1 MSRLRDRRI
10 LVVGASSGIGRAT
23 ALLLAD
29 RGARVAFAARR
40 VERLEEAVG
49 QAKSDCIAI
58 RCDVRNTQ
66 DCDAVVAGAVEAFGG
81 LDAVVYATG
90 VARPVPLVDCDAEQW
105 WISVETNLVGPSLV
119 TRAAI
124 PHLVLSKGRAVYFS
138 SIAASEVPPRPYM
151 ALYCVTKS
159 ALDTLVMSWQQE
171 HREVGF
177 TSIAI
182 GDTLSEFGTGWSAQD
197 FEYVKRWEAD
207 GYLYGRAMDP
217 ESVGEQVASVLAS
230 PETVSRL
237 RIVPR
242 HPEPE

>member
-1 MSRLRDRRI
+1 MSQLRDRRV

-23 ALLLAD
+23 ALLLAQ

-40 VERLEEAVG
+40 LERLEEAVS
-49 QAKSDCIAI
+49 QAKSDCVAI
-58 RCDVRNTQ
+58 RCDVRNPR
-66 DCDAVVAGAVEAFGG
+66 DCDAVVASTVEAFDG

-90 VARPVPLVDCDAEQW
+90 IARPVPLADADAEQW
-105 WISVETNLVGPSLV
+105 RIAVETNLMGPSLV

-124 PHLVLSKGRAVYFS
+124 PHLVSTKGRAVYFS
-138 SIAASEVPPRPYM
+138 SIAGSEVPPRPYM

-182 GDTLSEFGTGWSAQD
+182 GDTLSEFGAGWSAQD

-207 GYLYGRAMDP
+207 GYLYGRAMEP
-217 ESVGEQVASVLAS
+217 ESVGEQVVSVLES
-230 PETVSRL
+230 PETVSSL

-242 HPEPE
+242 RPESA

>member
-1 MSRLRDRRI
+1 MSQLRDRRI

-23 ALLLAD
+23 ALLLAE

-40 VERLEEAVG
+40 VDRLEEAVS
-49 QAKSDCIAI
+49 QAKSDCMAL
-58 RCDVRNTQ
+58 RCDVRNPD
-66 DCDAVVAGAVEAFGG
+66 DCNSVVASTVEAFGG
-81 LDAVVYATG
+81 LDVVVYATG
-90 VARPVPLVDCDAEQW
+90 IARPVPLVDADAEQW
-105 WISVETNLVGPSLV
+105 RLVVETNLTGPSLV

-124 PHLVLSKGRAVYFS
+124 PHLSRSKGRVVYFS
-138 SIAASEVPPRPYM
+138 SIAGSEIPPRPYM

-171 HREVGF
+171 HRDVGF

-182 GDTLSEFGTGWSAQD
+182 GDTLSEFGAGWSPED
-197 FEYVKRWEAD
+197 FEYVKHWEEG

-217 ESVGEQVASVLAS
+217 ESIGEQVASVLAS
-230 PETVSRL
+230 PETVSQL

-242 HPEPE
+242 RIEAE

>member
-1 MSRLRDRRI
+1 VSQLRDRRI

-40 VERLEEAVG
+40 IERLEEAVS
-49 QAKSDCIAI
+49 QAKSECIAI
-58 RCDVRNTQ
+58 RCDVRDPQ
-66 DCDAVVAGAVEAFGG
+66 DCDAVVAGTVGAFGG

-90 VARPVPLVDCDAEQW
+90 VARPVPLVDADAEQW
-105 WISVETNLVGPSLV
+105 RISVETKLMGASPV
-119 TRAAI
+119 TRAAL
-124 PHLVLSKGRAVYFS
+124 PHLVRSTGRALYFS
-138 SIAASEVPPRPYM
+138 SIAGSEVPPRPYM

-182 GDTLSEFGTGWSAQD
+182 GDTLSEFGTDWSAQD
-197 FEYVKRWEAD
+197 FEYVKHWDAA

-217 ESVGEQVASVLAS
+217 ESVGEQVASILAS
-230 PETVSRL
+230 RENVSRL

-242 HPEPE
+242 YPESE

>member
-1 MSRLRDRRI
+1 MPTTRVPWPAR
-10 LVVGASSGIGRAT
+10 SS
-23 ALLLAD
+23 
-29 RGARVAFAARR
+29 RVACVREWSAAFD
-40 VERLEEAVG
+40 LTLYP
-49 QAKSDCIAI
+49 AI
-58 RCDVRNTQ
+58 R
-66 DCDAVVAGAVEAFGG
+66 A
-81 LDAVVYATG
+81 
-90 VARPVPLVDCDAEQW
+90 
-105 WISVETNLVGPSLV
+105 S
-119 TRAAI
+119 RAAI
-124 PHLVLSKGRAVYFS
+124 PHLVRSKGRAVYFS

-197 FEYVKRWEAD
+197 FEYVKRWEAE

-217 ESVGEQVASVLAS
+217 ESVGEQVASILAS

-242 HPEPE
+242 HLESD

>member
-1 MSRLRDRRI
+1 MSKLQDRRI

-40 VERLEEAVG
+40 MERLEEAVR
-49 QAKSDCIAI
+49 QSKTDCIAL
-58 RCDVRNTQ
+58 RCDVRSPE
-66 DCDAVVAGAVEAFGG
+66 DCDAVVADAVDAFGG
-81 LDAVVYATG
+81 LDAIVYATG
-90 VARPVPLVDCDAEQW
+90 VARPVPLVDADAEQW
-105 WISVETNLVGPSLV
+105 RLVVETNLTGPSLV

-124 PHLVLSKGRAVYFS
+124 PHLSRSKGRAVYFS
-138 SIAASEVPPRPYM
+138 SIAGSEIPPRPYM

-171 HREVGF
+171 HRGVGF

-182 GDTLSEFGTGWSAQD
+182 GDTLSEFGASWAPED
-197 FEYVKRWEAD
+197 FAYVKHWQEG
-207 GYLYGRAMDP
+207 GYLYGRAMEP
-217 ESVGEQVASVLAS
+217 ESIGEQVASVLAS
-230 PETVSRL
+230 DETVSQL

-242 HPEPE
+242 RIEAE

>member
-1 MSRLRDRRI
+1 MSQLRDRRI

-23 ALLLAD
+23 ALLLAE

-40 VERLEEAVG
+40 LERLEEAVG
-49 QAKSDCIAI
+49 QAKSDCVAI
-58 RCDVRNTQ
+58 RCDVRDPR
-66 DCDAVVAGAVEAFGG
+66 DCETVVAEASQAFGG

-90 VARPVPLVDCDAEQW
+90 IARPVPLADADGSQW
-105 WISVETNLVGPSLV
+105 RSAVETNLIGPSLV

-124 PHLVLSKGRAVYFS
+124 PHLVRSRGRAVYFS
-138 SIAASEVPPRPYM
+138 SIAGSEIPPRPYM

-159 ALDTLVMSWQQE
+159 ALDTLVMCWQQE

-177 TSIAI
+177 TCIAI
-182 GDTLSEFGTGWSAQD
+182 GDTLSEFGASWTPED
-197 FEYVKRWEAD
+197 FESVKRWEAG
-207 GYLYGRAMDP
+207 GYLFGRAMEP

-230 PETVSRL
+230 PETVSHL

-242 HPEPE
+242 YPEAE